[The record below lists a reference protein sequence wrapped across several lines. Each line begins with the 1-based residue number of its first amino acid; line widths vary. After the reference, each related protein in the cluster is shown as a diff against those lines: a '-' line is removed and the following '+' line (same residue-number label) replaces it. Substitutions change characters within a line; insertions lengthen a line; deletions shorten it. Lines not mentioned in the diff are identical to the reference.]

1 MPKDKRFTGVTLEE
15 VDAIN
20 SMPAPIKQV
29 QPISV
34 EEESEEII
42 EKVPKSQEKKYTEM
56 QARNQIIR
64 EKNFYF
70 VKQMKF
76 LNDVDS
82 FRDKYEQEF
91 DRLQFLFNEIRALVE
106 RTMEEQKIKTSI
118 NAEKELARLD
128 NMDSSVSNRI
138 LEEKIFLFRKVLATI
153 GLSVD
158 KLELIQKRL
167 DDNQIRLE
175 EFIKDTR
182 SELESKYG
190 TAGIIDA

>member
-190 TAGIIDA
+190 TAGVIDG